1 MKRRIQFSSSLWV
14 LALLLIAT
22 QQAFTHAS
30 PVRTVPPA
38 SGADSTK
45 STGNTFASVE
55 KPVFLKRLV
64 EPEFVVGTSTVAFK
78 TDPLENWL
86 SGDSKF
92 TGLGQLKAPGSAT
105 TLLVFGDG
113 LAAGWKDGGLYRQGQ
128 QFAFPNLVAR
138 QIGLRDFDSPLFDPA
153 HSNGTGF
160 LKLEPGTAAGPRWKE
175 VANDLAI
182 LPASNVPELVPYT
195 GEEVENFAAPKLDRA
210 GIGGTLSPSE
220 NGWIY
225 DDLGRGF
232 TDDMVFLWRLKPR
245 ENRYRY
251 TYLDLMD
258 ENLQSRRPAIVL
270 SVFGYDGW
278 MDQNVKSNNVFM
290 SWPHAS
296 SESSPLAVTIAKRAK
311 AAGAKGVVFTIP
323 DFRHLPYFN
332 WFTQQKLNQTKA
344 KVTINRR
351 REGILGTE
359 TITGDMIF
367 LPTKNTEL
375 LFEYAKKGG
384 SFEFTLED
392 SDVADARE
400 ILGGSPDAVNARI
413 KREAQENGLLVVDL
427 AALYEKVHLGGYRTA
442 DGYSVSGGVGG
453 NFFSDDGL
461 YPSTLGHAVIANETI
476 KVLNEGFGAQ
486 IPLIDVTEFA
496 GYLNK

>member
-1 MKRRIQFSSSLWV
+1 M
-14 LALLLIAT
+14 LAFLLIAEQPT
-22 QQAFTHAS
+22 FTHAKS
-30 PVRTVPPA
+30 LRAIMPTIGP
-38 SGADSTK
+38 DSTK
-45 STGNTFASVE
+45 PAGKLFASVE

-78 TDPLENWL
+78 ASPLENWL
-86 SGDSKF
+86 ATDSKF
-92 TGLGQLKAPGSAT
+92 TGLSQLKAPGTAT

-138 QIGLRDFDSPLFDPA
+138 QIGLKDFDSPLFDLA

-160 LKLEPGTAAGPRWKE
+160 LKLVPSTATGPRWKE
-175 VANDLAI
+175 VVNDLAI
-182 LPASNVPELVPYT
+182 LPSSDVPELVPYA
-195 GEEVENFAAPKLDRA
+195 GQEVENFAAPKLDRA
-210 GIGGTLSPSE
+210 GLGGTLSPSE

-225 DDLGRGF
+225 DELGRGF
-232 TDDMVFLWRLKPR
+232 TDDMVFLWRLKPQA
-245 ENRYRY
+245 NRYRY
-251 TYLDLMD
+251 TYFEMM
-258 ENLQSRRPAIVL
+258 EANLQSRRPAIML

-278 MDQNVKSNNVFM
+278 MGQNVKSKNVSM
-290 SWPHAS
+290 SWPQAS
-296 SESSPLAVTIAKRAK
+296 SESSPLTVAIAKKAK
-311 AAGAKGVVFTIP
+311 EAGAKGVVFTIP

-332 WFTQQKLNQTKA
+332 WFTLQKLNQTKA
-344 KVTINRR
+344 KVTIKRR

-359 TITGDMIF
+359 TITGDMVF

-400 ILGGSPDAVNARI
+400 ILGGSPKAFNDRI
-413 KREAQENGLLVVDL
+413 KREAQESGLLVVDL
-427 AALYEKVHLGGYRTA
+427 AALYEKIHLGGYRTA
-442 DGYSVSGGVGG
+442 DGYAISGGVAG

-461 YPSTLGHAVIANETI
+461 YPSSLGNAVIANETI
-476 KVLNEGFGAQ
+476 KALNEGFGAQ

-496 GYLNK
+496 GYLGK